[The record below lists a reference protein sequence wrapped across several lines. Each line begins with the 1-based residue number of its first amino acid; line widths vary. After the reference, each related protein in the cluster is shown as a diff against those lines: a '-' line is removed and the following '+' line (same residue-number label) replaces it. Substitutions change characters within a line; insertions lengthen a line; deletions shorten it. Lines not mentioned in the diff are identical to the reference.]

1 MAGLAGR
8 NIIES
13 METQDDIPRALV
25 EETAVRLR
33 EAVGRLAPQLRPFPS
48 FLNMTSVQAIEL
60 EPPAGISAGAADL
73 GCVVVLPDGQICEL
87 ELEVIPGPAGPADVD
102 QVERYKELDL
112 PPEDYVLFAA
122 AALHNIY
129 RELRKRS

>member
-13 METQDDIPRALV
+13 METQDDNPRTLV

-33 EAVGRLAPQLRPFPS
+33 EAVGRLAPQLRPFPA

>member
-8 NIIES
+8 IIIGS
-13 METQDDIPRALV
+13 METGNDIPRALV

-33 EAVGRLAPQLRPFPS
+33 DAVARLAPQLRPFPA

-60 EPPAGISAGAADL
+60 EPPAGISTGPADL

-102 QVERYKELDL
+102 QIERYKELHL

-122 AALHNIY
+122 AALHTIY
-129 RELRKRS
+129 RELQRQG